1 MLSEGGDDIGI
12 TRKILRGVTDP
23 PVESGEMARS
33 ASGDRF
39 GGTVGNEIL
48 TSAAGLALVGV
59 IVVEVVTIIDIAGLT
74 GTHMFIG
81 LVLIPLV
88 ILKLGTTGYRA
99 VRYYSGSVSYRAL
112 GTLLMLLRVIAP
124 LFVAATL
131 VILVTGVVLMA
142 DGHKAGSVLEVHK
155 VSFIVWVVLLG
166 VHLLAYFVR
175 ALRLVLADLR
185 VTKGDVA
192 PGIGIRTMLLVS
204 ALGGGVALASA
215 LLPTIDHSA
224 PLTRDDAR

>member
-1 MLSEGGDDIGI
+1 
-12 TRKILRGVTDP
+12 
-23 PVESGEMARS
+23 MARS

-88 ILKLGTTGYRA
+88 LLKLGTTGYRA

-112 GTLLMLLRVIAP
+112 GPPLMLLRVIAP

-215 LLPTIDHSA
+215 LLPTIDHWR
-224 PLTRDDAR
+224 P